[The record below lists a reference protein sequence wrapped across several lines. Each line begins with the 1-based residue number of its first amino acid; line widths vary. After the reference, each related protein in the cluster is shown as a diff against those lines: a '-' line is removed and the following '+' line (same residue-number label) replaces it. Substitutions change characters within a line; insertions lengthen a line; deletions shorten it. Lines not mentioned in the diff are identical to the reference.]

1 MSDNSQQH
9 KSKFHYTYL
18 IVLTG
23 IVITSIPCAMVISCA
38 GIYFN
43 PVSSYFGVS
52 TAEVSLYFSIL
63 NIAMMITVPIAGK
76 FMSTADLRIILSAC
90 VLIDG
95 LTLITMSFISAV
107 WQLYIAGVLL
117 GIGTGPLIYLAIP
130 TLINSWCRIRVGF
143 FVGLCMAFTGIGG
156 VIFNPIGT
164 AIISLS
170 DESWRMGYL
179 AFGVIILIAT
189 LPFTLFIVRSKP
201 ADKGLLPYGADQVS
215 EDHEKVLEP
224 EVGVSADKAMKTVAF
239 FTVAAFVGLITLNQ
253 MIYQF
258 FPGYVSYLSGSGLPE
273 LAAYTGLIASAC
285 MAGQALGKVALGVVN
300 DRSATLGLAFGVVL
314 GIVGVLL
321 MMLLPGI
328 ALLLLVGSFLFG
340 FVYACTTV
348 ESPLLTRTVFG
359 SRDYT
364 NIYSRISMVS
374 ALFGAFA
381 AVFWGF
387 IVDLPNGYLLMFVL
401 SLLIMVL
408 SLICGFVAL
417 RQGAKLEK
425 TAE

>member
-1 MSDNSQQH
+1 MVQKGTASTSR
-9 KSKFHYTYL
+9 FHYAYL

-23 IVITSIPCAMVISCA
+23 IIITSIPVAMVISCA
-38 GIYFN
+38 GIYFT

-52 TAEVSLYFSIL
+52 TAEVSLYYSIL
-63 NIAMMITVPIAGK
+63 NIAMMVTVPIAGK
-76 FMSTADLRIILSAC
+76 LMSTMDLRIILSAC

-95 LTLITMSFISAV
+95 IALIALSFVGAV
-107 WQLYIAGVLL
+107 WQFYIAGVFL
-117 GIGTGPLIYLAIP
+117 GIGTGPLVYLAIP
-130 TLINSWCRIRVGF
+130 TLINAWCKVRVGF

-164 AIISLS
+164 AIIATS
-170 DESWRMGYL
+170 DEGWRLSYL
-179 AFGVIILIAT
+179 AFGVIILIIT

-201 ADKGLLPYGADQVS
+201 EDKGLLPYGAEQVAQGDVS
-215 EDHEKVLEP
+215 TLAP
-224 EVGVSADKAMKTVAF
+224 EVGVSASKAMRTLAF
-239 FTVAAFVGLITLNQ
+239 FAVAAFVGLITLNQ

-258 FPGYVSYLSGSGLPE
+258 FPGYVSSLAGSGLPE

-285 MAGQALGKVALGVVN
+285 MAGQALGKVVLGALN
-300 DRSATLGLAFGVVL
+300 DKSAVLGLLFGVVF

-321 MMLLPGI
+321 MMLLPSV
-328 ALLLLVGSFLFG
+328 AVLLLVGSFLFG

-348 ESPLLTRTVFG
+348 ESPLLTREVFG

-374 ALFGAFA
+374 ALAGAFA

-387 IVDLPNGYLLMFVL
+387 IVDLPNGYTLMFVL
-401 SLLIMVL
+401 SLILMVL
-408 SLICGFVAL
+408 CLATGFLAL
-417 RQGAKLEK
+417 QQGKKLEK
-425 TAE
+425 TTE

>member
-1 MSDNSQQH
+1 
-9 KSKFHYTYL
+9 
-18 IVLTG
+18 
-23 IVITSIPCAMVISCA
+23 
-38 GIYFN
+38 
-43 PVSSYFGVS
+43 
-52 TAEVSLYFSIL
+52 
-63 NIAMMITVPIAGK
+63 
-76 FMSTADLRIILSAC
+76 
-90 VLIDG
+90 
-95 LTLITMSFISAV
+95 
-107 WQLYIAGVLL
+107 
-117 GIGTGPLIYLAIP
+117 
-130 TLINSWCRIRVGF
+130 
-143 FVGLCMAFTGIGG
+143 
-156 VIFNPIGT
+156 
-164 AIISLS
+164 
-170 DESWRMGYL
+170 
-179 AFGVIILIAT
+179 
-189 LPFTLFIVRSKP
+189 
-201 ADKGLLPYGADQVS
+201 
-215 EDHEKVLEP
+215 
-224 EVGVSADKAMKTVAF
+224 
-239 FTVAAFVGLITLNQ
+239 
-253 MIYQF
+253 
-258 FPGYVSYLSGSGLPE
+258 
-273 LAAYTGLIASAC
+273 

-408 SLICGFVAL
+408 SLFCGFVAL

>member
-130 TLINSWCRIRVGF
+130 TLISSWCRIRVGF

-215 EDHEKVLEP
+215 EDHEKAFEP

-253 MIYQF
+253 MIYQI
-258 FPGYVSYLSGSGLPE
+258 LPR
-273 LAAYTGLIASAC
+273 IC
-285 MAGQALGKVALGVVN
+285 
-300 DRSATLGLAFGVVL
+300 
-314 GIVGVLL
+314 
-321 MMLLPGI
+321 
-328 ALLLLVGSFLFG
+328 FLF
-340 FVYACTTV
+340 VWKWLA
-348 ESPLLTRTVFG
+348 
-359 SRDYT
+359 
-364 NIYSRISMVS
+364 
-374 ALFGAFA
+374 
-381 AVFWGF
+381 
-387 IVDLPNGYLLMFVL
+387 
-401 SLLIMVL
+401 
-408 SLICGFVAL
+408 
-417 RQGAKLEK
+417 
-425 TAE
+425 